1 MSRAVLKY
9 NVPLYALTR
18 LALDGRIEAVHG
30 VDEKG
35 APALYV
41 KEDDVREVAK
51 YIRLEEKEAG
61 QGGENGG

>member
-1 MSRAVLKY
+1 LSRAVLKY
-9 NVPLYALTR
+9 NVPLYVLAR

-35 APALYV
+35 APAIYV

-51 YIRLEEKEAG
+51 YIRLEEKESVE
-61 QGGENGG
+61 GGENGG